1 MLLAKG
7 LARRPGLEH
16 PDVSIFLVRRILA
29 LFGVNCAIH
38 GYRPVIVGSF
48 LASLSLSVATA
59 WCNMRARVTFASGRR
74 KR

>member
-16 PDVSIFLVRRILA
+16 PDVSIFLVPRILA

-38 GYRPVIVGSF
+38 GYRPVMWAAF
-48 LASLSLSVATA
+48 
-59 WCNMRARVTFASGRR
+59 
-74 KR
+74 